1 MTKIHTLSLFT
12 EFLADYFF
20 NEHRRTSVFGTQLSE
35 ADAGHSFLGRNVPRL
50 TPDIRFRETTF
61 RGYSDP
67 LQTLNVELG
76 LLPTFGV

>member
-1 MTKIHTLSLFT
+1 MSILTLWKGIFPSYT
-12 EFLADYFF
+12 
-20 NEHRRTSVFGTQLSE
+20 
-35 ADAGHSFLGRNVPRL
+35 AGHPFLGRNVPRL